1 MREILTVETVC
12 MVPLECAFTISD
24 QNICRGL
31 EPSVVEYPDLQQMA
45 LTTCKFAFAEKK
57 CSPIHC
63 WYGEL
68 RSLDLK
74 AYSLVVKRLL
84 IIISKLQK

>member
-1 MREILTVETVC
+1 MREIYTVENGMYGTSRMCLYHLGPEYLQRV
-12 MVPLECAFTISD
+12 
-24 QNICRGL
+24 
-31 EPSVVEYPDLQQMA
+31 EPSVVGYPDLQQMA